1 MDEDR
6 SARLAALNATLD
18 SCSHCATH
26 AMGLRHIPG
35 GGKDDRPELLLVF
48 INPTFRNMTAAQD
61 WPGPRFPFAGKPRLW
76 GILAEA
82 GLVDAALPG
91 RIAALGPTPAMV
103 ELLIAET
110 RRAGLYLTNA
120 LKCVDSG
127 ARLPAAER
135 VRAARPFLE
144 QEIALVQPRRI
155 VTFGLI
161 PFQAL
166 TERALRLADHL
177 WDAEHGRIS
186 FYPSRPIAGAG
197 YPVFPCYFPTG
208 RGNPVAATRL
218 LRALRAFL
226 DAET

>member
-1 MDEDR
+1 MDTAR
-6 SARLAALNATLD
+6 STRLAALNATLD
-18 SCSHCATH
+18 HCPHCATV
-26 AMGLRHIPG
+26 AQGLHHIPG
-35 GGKDDRPELLLVF
+35 GGKDDRPDLLLVF

-61 WPGPRFPFAGKPRLW
+61 WPGPRFPFASKPRLW

-82 GLVDAALPG
+82 GLVDAALPS
-91 RIAALGPTPAMV
+91 RIAALGPTSAMV

-110 RRAGLYLTNA
+110 RRAGLYITNA
-120 LKCVDSG
+120 VKCVDSG
-127 ARLPAAER
+127 SKVPTSER
-135 VRAARPFLE
+135 VRAAWPFLE

-161 PFQAL
+161 PFHAL
-166 TERALRLADHL
+166 TERKLRLADHL

-186 FYPSRPIAGAG
+186 FYPSRPIAGAS

-218 LRALRAFL
+218 LRALRGHFEAG
-226 DAET
+226 A